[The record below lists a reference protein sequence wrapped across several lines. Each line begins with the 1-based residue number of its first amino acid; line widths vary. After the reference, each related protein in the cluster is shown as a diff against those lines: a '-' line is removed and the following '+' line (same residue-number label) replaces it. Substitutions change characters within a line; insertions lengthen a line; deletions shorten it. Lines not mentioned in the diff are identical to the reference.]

1 MTEYQQQSYV
11 FFIMLNSDQFLKFFI
26 TLRNWQEIV
35 VQVCEIHSYKTL
47 LNSHEQVLISHECIA
62 KRVEDLKT
70 TKWKDVTETFN
81 SNISD
86 EDYYCLNVVKQSSP
100 LLFEIAVSEWE
111 VSLNLLS
118 LIEEVAVEC
127 ELL

>member
-1 MTEYQQQSYV
+1 M
-11 FFIMLNSDQFLKFFI
+11 
-26 TLRNWQEIV
+26 
-35 VQVCEIHSYKTL
+35 